1 MKVGPILDILAAA
14 FLLISTTLFNP
25 RSLPST
31 NFCSA
36 IRAWPHTPHH
46 HHQHSEPTQ
55 TAEMPPAEAQNERY
69 ESVLKDING
78 SIYGSVKGF
87 YEKYFENKPWSTKAE
102 QISRTVSQAE
112 VDEWSLFAPS
122 PGHHSFL
129 ERFSH
134 FQSKLLDGRNA
145 FHILLGQSPG
155 DQQLPN
161 LFLAPT
167 SPREDSRDY
176 SWTDV
181 LVIGEVSQGQETCQQ
196 QFLHLCGHAQKVF
209 TSQPTRRFLH
219 CFYVC
224 GSVVEFWVFD
234 RSGPYSCKA
243 FDIYQHPDRFI
254 IALAGYT
261 EMNDEEL
268 GLNTFIKSDDHG
280 RYILLQ
286 SDQSKNQ
293 AKTERLYLEDQPVA
307 FAPDLVCT
315 GTTAYRAKYLE
326 SREWNFVAK
335 FTWRA
340 DNGKR
345 EEDMLRLIKKKGVWG
360 VVQLF
365 GVHDLDSI
373 TNLRRGLE
381 FNRPRSFPSTLDEIP
396 SPTDTGSLA
405 ELAHHPRGVVDRY
418 TIEAS
423 LADEIVEEGPLFPNR
438 LFVCIAVHPPG
449 RAMDEFKS
457 IPEFLGAFIDIIKG
471 LRSLYK
477 EGRILHQDVSKNNL
491 MISDV
496 RKEGD
501 PRGFLIDL
509 DAAKLLDDP
518 NAKDELTGTRL
529 FMAIGVLKARAHTY
543 RHDLES
549 LFYCLLWIA
558 STYGREGLPKDSN
571 FYGWVLG
578 SFDDCANNKSKD
590 MRESEFEQILSNF
603 SPEFTALAALA
614 RELRIIMFPNQDGSL
629 FMGSDGETASKDV
642 VYDRMID
649 AFDRVLASYGRSGE
663 SVKI

>member
-1 MKVGPILDILAAA
+1 
-14 FLLISTTLFNP
+14 
-25 RSLPST
+25 
-31 NFCSA
+31 
-36 IRAWPHTPHH
+36 
-46 HHQHSEPTQ
+46 
-55 TAEMPPAEAQNERY
+55 MPLAEAQNERY

-78 SIYGSVKGF
+78 SIYGSVSGF
-87 YEKYFENKPWSTKAE
+87 YEKYFENKPWSSKAE
-102 QISRTVSQAE
+102 QIAWTVSQE
-112 VDEWSLFAPS
+112 KVDEWSLFAPS
-122 PGHHSFL
+122 PAHHSFL

-134 FQSKLLDGRNA
+134 FQSKLLDGRNS
-145 FHILLGQSPG
+145 FHISLGQSPG
-155 DQQLPN
+155 DQQPPS

-167 SPREDSRDY
+167 RAREDGRDY

-181 LVIGEVSQGQETCQQ
+181 LVIGEVSQAQETCRQ

-219 CFYVC
+219 CIHVC
-224 GSVVEFWVFD
+224 GSIVELWVFD

-243 FDIYQHPDRFI
+243 FDIYQHPHRFI

-261 EMNDEEL
+261 KMNDEEL

-280 RYILLQ
+280 RYIMLQ
-286 SDQSKNQ
+286 TENQ
-293 AKTERLYLEDQPVA
+293 PETERLYLEDQPVA
-307 FAPDLVCT
+307 FAPDLVST
-315 GTTAYRAKYLE
+315 GTTAYRAKRLE
-326 SREWNFVAK
+326 SREWEFVAK

-345 EEDMLRLIKKKGVWG
+345 EEDMLRLIKKRGVWG

-365 GVHDLDSI
+365 GVHELDSI

-381 FNRPRSFPSTLDEIP
+381 FGRPRRFPSTLDEIP

-405 ELAHHPRGVVDRY
+405 EQAQHYQGVVDRY
-418 TIEAS
+418 TIDAS
-423 LADEIVEEGPLFPNR
+423 SVDEIVGEGPSFPNR
-438 LFVCIAVHPPG
+438 LFTCIVIHPPG

-457 IPEFLGAFIDIIKG
+457 IPELLGAFIDIIKG
-471 LRSLYK
+471 LQSLYK
-477 EGRILHQDVSKNNL
+477 DGRILHQDVSKSNL

-496 RKEGD
+496 QKEGE
-501 PRGFLIDL
+501 PRGFLIDM

-558 STYGREGLPKDSN
+558 SIHGREGLPKDSN
-571 FYGWVLG
+571 FYGWALG
-578 SFDDCANNKSKD
+578 SFDDCAKNKSKD
-590 MRESEFEQILSNF
+590 MGEGEFEQILSNF
-603 SPEFTALAALA
+603 SPEFKALGGLA

-629 FMGSDGETASKDV
+629 FMGSDGETESEDE

-649 AFDRVLASYGRSGE
+649 AFDRALVSYGRSGE